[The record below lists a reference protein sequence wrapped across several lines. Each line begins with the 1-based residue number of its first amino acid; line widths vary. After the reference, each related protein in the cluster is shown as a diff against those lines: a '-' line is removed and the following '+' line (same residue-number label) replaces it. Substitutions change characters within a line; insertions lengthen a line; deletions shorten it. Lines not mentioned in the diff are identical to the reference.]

1 MDWPYPLGSST
12 GRFQMAKKTHFAL
25 LMVALSFV
33 LGACSSTTIATAPAK
48 DKNYESIHERAYPLA
63 ARVDRY

>member
-1 MDWPYPLGSST
+1 
-12 GRFQMAKKTHFAL
+12 MAKKTHFAL

-33 LGACSSTTIATAPAK
+33 LGACASNSVATAPAK
-48 DKNYESIHERAYPLA
+48 DKNYESIHERPYPLT